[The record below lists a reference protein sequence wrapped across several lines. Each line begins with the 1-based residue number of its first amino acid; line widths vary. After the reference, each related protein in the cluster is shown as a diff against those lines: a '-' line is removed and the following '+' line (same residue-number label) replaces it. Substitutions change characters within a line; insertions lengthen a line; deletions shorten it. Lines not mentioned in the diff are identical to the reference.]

1 VLNEFVAFLKT
12 YGVIGLAIA
21 VIIGGKANAL
31 VTAMVD
37 GVFMPVVTFFIPG
50 GAWRTATLDL
60 GPIHLLLGPVLGAAV
75 DFFIVAFLVF
85 WLSKKVLK
93 EEVVAKK

>member
-1 VLNEFVAFLKT
+1 MYKEFLEFLKK

-31 VTAMVD
+31 VTALVD
-37 GVFMPVVTFFIPG
+37 GLLMPIVTFFIPG

-60 GPIHLLLGPVLGAAV
+60 GPVHLLLGPIIGAAV
-75 DFFIVAFLVF
+75 DFVIVAWLVF
-85 WLSKKVLK
+85 WVSKKLFR